1 MKKDKP
7 KKDSNQAT
15 WKDALLEG
23 LVELVFGL
31 LCIVIGFGIASL
43 FPSEMI
49 DDEAMDLFIFIGGF
63 LLVAVISLV
72 AFIIHIIK
80 TNRETKDLRRIYRNL
95 KGKHTVTLMTVTR
108 KKDGKEFN
116 STIIKGRTP
125 VFKFELST
133 DTQGFLLSVEYFNK
147 WGDEKYLL
155 VHPHD
160 ENDAIER
167 IEVLLSNESIH

>member
-23 LVELVFGL
+23 LVEVVFGV
-31 LCIVIGFGIASL
+31 LCAVIGFGVAAL
-43 FPSEMI
+43 FPKEMI
-49 DDEAMDLFIFIGGF
+49 DDEATDLFLFIGG
-63 LLVAVISLV
+63 VILV
-72 AFIIHIIK
+72 AFISAIAFVIHLIK
-80 TNRETKDLRRIYRNL
+80 TKKQTKPLRSVYRNL
-95 KGKHTVTLMTVTR
+95 KQRHTVTLMTVTR

-167 IEVLLSNESIH
+167 IESLLSNESIH

>member
-1 MKKDKP
+1 MKKDKT
-7 KKDSNQAT
+7 KKDPDQAT

-31 LCIVIGFGIASL
+31 LCLVIGFGIASL
-43 FPSEMI
+43 FPSETI

-63 LLVAVISLV
+63 ILVAVIALV
-72 AFIIHIIK
+72 AFIIHMIK
-80 TNRETKDLRRIYRNL
+80 TNRETKDLRQIYRRL
-95 KGKHTVTLMTVTR
+95 KGKHTVTLMQVTR
-108 KKDGKEFN
+108 KKDGKEVKVPV
-116 STIIKGRTP
+116 IKGRTAA
-125 VFKFELST
+125 FKFELSK
-133 DTQGFLLSVEYFNK
+133 DAQGFLLSVEYFNK

-167 IEVLLSNESIH
+167 IEALLSNESIH